1 MRIQN
6 GLKPS
11 NINTTMLAANVSSQS
26 LDISIVSQVF
36 HISN

>member
-11 NINTTMLAANVSSQS
+11 NINSTMLAANVSSKS
-26 LDISIVSQVF
+26 
-36 HISN
+36 